1 MRRYVHGN
9 IHLRQSSKVYIESSV
24 YLITNNKS
32 LWDDLDWTRSI
43 NNIRSSFKH
52 KSRLSILFFPD
63 DWCIVID

>member
-1 MRRYVHGN
+1 VHGN

-43 NNIRSSFKH
+43 NNIRSSFNH

-63 DWCIVID
+63 D